1 MEDKTILQVN
11 NLCKNYEAV
20 EAVCGI
26 SFNVK
31 KGEIV
36 GLLGPNGA
44 GKTTVI
50 NMILGVLEP
59 TSGFIKVLGK
69 NSEKERSEV
78 SQFLNFAAV
87 YSNLPGNLTVRQNLY
102 VFGRLYSVKN
112 LKEEVEKLL
121 KEFNLE
127 KFSNIKAGF
136 LSSGEQSR
144 LNLAKAMINKPRLIL
159 LDEPTA
165 SLDPATAQ
173 LMREKIK
180 NYAKKTGAGVLW
192 TSHNMSEVERM
203 CDKVL
208 FLYKGKIFL
217 EGSPKDILEKQG
229 QKDFEELFIALSNDN
244 I

>member
-1 MEDKTILQVN
+1 MKKTILQVN
-11 NLCKNYEAV
+11 NLCKNYESV

-26 SFNVK
+26 SFNIK
-31 KGEIV
+31 EGEIV

-59 TSGFIKVLGK
+59 TSGSIEVLGK

-112 LKEEVEKLL
+112 LKEEVKTLL
-121 KEFNLE
+121 REFNLE
-127 KFSNIKAGF
+127 KFSNTKAGF

-192 TSHNMSEVERM
+192 TSHNMNEVERI
-203 CDKVL
+203 CDNVL

-217 EGSPKDILEKQG
+217 EGSPKDILERQK
-229 QKDFEELFIALSNDN
+229 QKDFEELFISLSNDN
-244 I
+244 T